1 MRMGKSEEE
10 GGGRRRNRIEEENK
24 EEEGGRGGV
33 RVGWGCWMCSD
44 VQSDHNVFS
53 R

>member
-1 MRMGKSEEE
+1 MRIGKSEEE
-10 GGGRRRNRIEEENK
+10 GGGRRRNKIEEEK
-24 EEEGGRGGV
+24 EEDQGGRGV